1 MPCLSLRHVLALIP
15 VVVVSPIIGPVT
27 AASAE
32 MPRAKG
38 YNLSVPWQS
47 DVAGSFKVRATVTK
61 DGKPYREQVRWTA
74 MTYQVVGGKTMYR
87 RVIDTAT
94 SRTGSATLR
103 TQPPYTGEVGGY
115 YVVRA
120 QVAGGVIQ
128 AKALYACDSP
138 GSCTLRKVYPVKFR
152 RG

>member
-1 MPCLSLRHVLALIP
+1 MPCLSLRHFLALIP
-15 VVVVSPIIGPVT
+15 VLVMSLVIGPVP
-27 AASAE
+27 AAVAE

-38 YNLSVPWQS
+38 YDLSVPWQS
-47 DVAGSFKVRATVTK
+47 DVAGSFKVRAAVTK
-61 DGKPYREQVRWTA
+61 DGKPYRQQVRWTA
-74 MTYQVVGGKTMYR
+74 LTYQVVGGKTTSR

-103 TQPPYTGEVGGY
+103 TRPPYTGEVGGY

-120 QVAGGVIQ
+120 QVAGGVLQ
-128 AKALYACDSP
+128 AKAFYSCDSP

-152 RG
+152 GG